1 MRKNNVIPWAIIA
14 TFLTLT
20 VPAWGQEKEAT
31 QKPPDSGRVGKV
43 IQIKYADPQRLG
55 HLLFSFGG
63 TIQVD
68 DQMKVLAVTG
78 SPAQVETVE
87 EAVKKLDVPPPPA
100 RNVELTAYYLMATPQ
115 PSQATDLPPELNE
128 VAAQLKKVLNFRSF
142 HLLNTTL
149 VRIRDGE
156 GAQIHGA
163 AGHPPGGAEF
173 GLSIHRMDVGAGEKE
188 PTIHLRDLSFSIS
201 ESPTTIEPK
210 GAATKNLSH
219 AELSTD
225 IDIPVGQKV
234 VVGKTSFEMSDNAVV
249 LVLTARV
256 VD

>member
-1 MRKNNVIPWAIIA
+1 MRKNKVIPWAIVAI
-14 TFLTLT
+14 LMTLT
-20 VPAWGQEKEAT
+20 VPAWGQEKDAT
-31 QKPPDSGRVGKV
+31 QKPANTGRVGKV
-43 IQIKYADPQRLG
+43 IRIKYADPQRIRN
-55 HLLFSFGG
+55 LLMQFAPI
-63 TIQVD
+63 TID
-68 DQMKVLAVTG
+68 DQMKVLTVVGT
-78 SPAQVETVE
+78 PAEVEAVE
-87 EAVKKLDVPPPPA
+87 EAVAKLDVPPPPV

-115 PSQATDLPPELNE
+115 ATQASDLPPDLDE
-128 VAAQLKKVLNFRSF
+128 VATQLKKVLNFRGF

-156 GAQIHGA
+156 EAQVHGA
-163 AGHPPGGAEF
+163 AGHPPTGADF
-173 GLSIHRMDVGAGEKE
+173 GLSIRRMDVGGEEKE
-188 PTIHLRDLSFSIS
+188 PTIHLRGLSFSIS

-219 AELSTD
+219 AELRTD

-249 LVLTARV
+249 LVLTAKV